1 MLHDNLTT
9 KSTLPCPPVWYGLG
23 KNQPKANWRPDDLGN
38 ITLTDALMT
47 SCDPVFYQVGL
58 ELDKIDPN
66 VLPSVTATFGYG
78 KPTGINGLDEAAGLD
93 PNPDWKQKVV
103 GQPWFTGDTVNMAIG
118 QGYLLTTPLQVANAY
133 SAIVRNGDLRTP
145 LLVKELRPATAG
157 AQPQTM
163 TSQPLD
169 QIPFTPDIVNVI
181 KNGMRAVVQDPRGT
195 AYDVFKGSK
204 LNAAGKSGTAEDVNL
219 DHVSFVAFAP
229 FDAPKAV
236 CVTVLDKGVSGSL
249 EAGPIVRQALE
260 AYLFGG

>member
-1 MLHDNLTT
+1 
-9 KSTLPCPPVWYGLG
+9 
-23 KNQPKANWRPDDLGN
+23 
-38 ITLTDALMT
+38 MT